1 MQVEYRNNSKKK
13 KQSPLTKTIKL
24 TTLGLS
30 IFSVTNGL
38 LIYNNYHKSLN
49 WSTNRD
55 SLKMASMPID
65 TLNDSGEEVKHK
77 EDFLVLAQQAMTPDG
92 QIHLNTKSQKAL
104 LKSLNKIKTA
114 KPLYKS
120 KYDKIMDKYRIRQ
133 KLDSLYKN
141 KNTLKKDSTPLKVQD
156 TLDNIA
162 PKLNEIYQ
170 KNNKDAF
177 VASQL
182 IRIHLL
188 VQDINKIINISNQ
201 INQVVYVNHGTLQP
215 HADLIPG
222 KYERLVHQF
231 MKLHYKWL
239 YLDHYYS
246 FDKELN
252 ELLVKQQDKLNKYKT
267 YQDDLHARDKA
278 YKDWEDKRKQRKHDY
293 LKDQE
298 EKRKQKEE
306 EERQAQQQREEEAK
320 EQAEIKRQEEQDKND
335 IKQANKDESQ
345 SSSDNSSS
353 SSNSSNSSSSSS
365 KDSSNSVSNSNPN
378 SGMSSGP
385 SRRQFPNNNN
395 QSKNT
400 QSSPSRQTGPARRP
414 KTNETDDDSDLY
426 AD

>member
-77 EDFLVLAQQAMTPDG
+77 EDFLVLAQKAMTPDG
-92 QIHLNTKSQKAL
+92 QIHLDTKSQKAL

-278 YKDWEDKRKQRKHDY
+278 YKDWEDKRKQ
-293 LKDQE
+293 
-298 EKRKQKEE
+298 KEE

-335 IKQANKDESQ
+335 IKQANKDANQ
-345 SSSDNSSS
+345 SASDNSSS

-378 SGMSSGP
+378 SGMSSSP
-385 SRRQFPNNNN
+385 SRRQSPNNNN